1 MTELVEYH
9 EHPELTEPVLV
20 VALEGWIDAGMAGAA
35 AMSAMIGSTSAANIA
50 SFDADRLLD
59 HRARRPIMH
68 LVNGVIAGLD
78 WPGTELHAGVDSE
91 DRDVLLLH
99 GAEPDFEWSAF
110 TGAVLELIEDYECSM
125 VVYLGAYPAPV
136 PHTRPVSLALTT
148 SSGALSEQLRGY
160 VRGSLDVP
168 AGIHAVLDVEAN
180 KLGVPTL
187 GLWAQIPH
195 YISSMPY
202 PAASLALLEGL
213 RDVAGLS
220 IDVKELAGETAATR
234 DRLDR
239 LVAEN
244 PEHSEMVRQLEEVVD
259 TAGPAEETQSPL
271 TIGDIPSGDEL
282 AEEFQRFLEEE
293 QRPGDGEP
301 RPGED

>member
-1 MTELVEYH
+1 MGELVEFH
-9 EHPELTEPVLV
+9 EHPELTDPVLV
-20 VALEGWIDAGMAGAA
+20 IALEGWIDAGVAAGG
-35 AMSAMIGSTSAANIA
+35 AMTSMIGSTDAANIA

-59 HRARRPIMH
+59 HRARRPVMH
-68 LVNGVIAGLD
+68 LVNGVITGLD
-78 WPGTELHAGVDSE
+78 WPGTELHAGVDSAG
-91 DRDVLLLH
+91 RDVLMLH

-110 TGAVLELIEDYECSM
+110 TGAVLELIEDFECSM

-136 PHTRPVSLALTT
+136 PHTRPVNLAVTT
-148 SSGALSEQLRGY
+148 SSGELSDRLRGY

-168 AGIHAVLDVEAN
+168 AGIHAVLDVECN
-180 KLGVPTL
+180 KAGVPTV

-213 RDVAGLS
+213 DEVAGLD
-220 IDVKELAGETAATR
+220 IDVKELAGEAAATR

-244 PEHSEMVRQLEEVVD
+244 AEHQEMVNQLENVVD
-259 TAGPAEETQSPL
+259 TMEPTEEMQSPL
-271 TIGDIPSGDEL
+271 TIGEIPSGDEL
-282 AEEFQRFLEEE
+282 AEEFQRFLEEG
-293 QRPGDGEP
+293 QRPD
-301 RPGED
+301 DD